1 MVLAAECKERRHGFL
16 LREIGAGL
24 EQQDFT
30 RGIFGQAGRDN
41 ASA

>member
-1 MVLAAECKERRHGFL
+1 MMLAAESEQRRHGFL

-30 RGIFGQAGRDN
+30 RGIFGQTRRNN
-41 ASA
+41 APA